1 MRKINMEVTISD
13 TTFWKVWNTLRDMER
28 FLMDLNIEAMTQEE
42 TENTEQLLEDV
53 RWRMTNLTTQMQILK
68 DREEQNYSE
77 RCLNREIKNS

>member
-1 MRKINMEVTISD
+1 MEVTISD